1 MRMHNPAHPGEILRE
16 QIGEMPVTEF
26 AKHLR
31 VSRVT
36 LSRLLNGSAGISAA
50 MALKL
55 SEALGTSP
63 ELWLN
68 LQTQF
73 DLWNASRARREK
85 VPQLTGLFGKIKYDP
100 AYDYKVQRRRK
111 RG

>member
-1 MRMHNPAHPGEILRE
+1 MRMYNPAHPGEVLRE
-16 QIGEMPVTEF
+16 SIGEMPVTQF
-26 AKHLR
+26 AKHLG

-36 LSRLLNGSAGISAA
+36 LSRLLNGNAGVSAQ

-68 LQTQF
+68 MQTQF
-73 DLWNASRARREK
+73 DLWKASREKRKK
-85 VPQLTGLFGKIKYDP
+85 VPPLCV
-100 AYDYKVQRRRK
+100 AA
-111 RG
+111 